1 MAGQEELLEGL
12 EGEARGSREA
22 LLEELL
28 AAGAGEDEIR
38 RAHRAGRL
46 ALLPLELVLREEGG
60 ATIAEVAAR
69 HGVELDALVRTRRAL
84 GLPVELEA
92 PIYGGALDNH
102 ATRLAAAR
110 ASGVPVEAL
119 VAINRVIGRS
129 IAAVAAASR
138 DLVVAT
144 LAEAHDDE
152 RRDDERDLAMEL
164 ARSVEGLVP
173 LMEPVLGYAYREHL
187 NELVREE
194 VADRILAQPGG
205 TPDVRDV
212 AVAFADL
219 VGFTALGG
227 DRGTPQALGD
237 VAQRLEEL
245 AIEALR
251 PGVNLVKTI
260 GDEVMLASVDAAS
273 LVVVVLDLLRLVE
286 AQEEF
291 PALRAGVAAGPALRQ
306 GGDWY
311 GRPVNLASRLTALA
325 QPGTL
330 LADDAARAA
339 APDAARWTEAG
350 SQEVRGFEGPVA
362 THSTPPAWH
371 DSEARPRQ

>member
-1 MAGQEELLEGL
+1 MAGEDDQWKMAGREELLEGL
-12 EGEARGSREA
+12 EGDARGSREA

-38 RAHRAGRL
+38 RAHRTGRL
-46 ALLPLELVLREEGG
+46 ALLPLELVLREEGS
-60 ATIAEVAAR
+60 ATIAEVAER
-69 HGVELDALVRTRRAL
+69 HGVELDVLVRTRRAL
-84 GLPVELEA
+84 GLPVDLEA

-102 ATRLAAAR
+102 AARLAAAR
-110 ASGVPVEAL
+110 ASCVPVEAL

-144 LAEAHDDE
+144 LAEAHGGEGPGDE
-152 RRDDERDLAMEL
+152 RGLAMEL

-194 VADRILAQPGG
+194 VADRLLAQPGG

-219 VGFTALGG
+219 VGFTALG
-227 DRGTPQALGD
+227 DRGTPQALGG

-245 AIEALR
+245 ADDALR

-260 GDEVMLASVDAAS
+260 GDEVMLASIDAAS
-273 LVVVVLDLLRLVE
+273 LVEVVLDLLHLVE
-286 AQEEF
+286 AQEEGF

-311 GRPVNLASRLTALA
+311 GRPVNLASRLTTLA

-330 LADDAARAA
+330 LADDAARTA

-350 SQEVRGFEGPVA
+350 SQEVRGFERPVA
-362 THSTPPAWH
+362 THC
-371 DSEARPRQ
+371 ARPA

>member
-1 MAGQEELLEGL
+1 MGGTDDRMADSEELMEGL
-12 EGEARGSREA
+12 EGEARASRWA
-22 LLEELL
+22 LLEELR

-38 RAHRAGRL
+38 HAHRDGRL
-46 ALLPLELVLREEGG
+46 ALLPLELVLREAGR
-60 ATIAEVAAR
+60 ATINEVAER
-69 HGVELDALVRTRRAL
+69 HGVKLEALVRTRRAL

-92 PIYGGALDNH
+92 PVYGGALDSH
-102 ATRLAAAR
+102 AARLAAAL
-110 ASGVPVEAL
+110 ANGVPVEAL

-129 IAAVAAASR
+129 IATVAAASR
-138 DLVVAT
+138 DLLVAT
-144 LAEAHDDE
+144 LAQAYDGGEPEDEHDM
-152 RRDDERDLAMEL
+152 AMEV

-194 VADRILAQPGG
+194 VADRILAQPRG

-219 VGFTALGG
+219 VGFTALG
-227 DRGTPQALGD
+227 DRATPLALGG

-245 AIEALR
+245 TGDVLR

-260 GDEVMLASVDAAS
+260 GDEVMLASVDATE
-273 LVVVVLDLLRLVE
+273 LIEVVLDLLRLAE
-286 AQEEF
+286 AQQDF
-291 PALRAGVAAGPALRQ
+291 PALRAGVAVGQALRQ

-311 GRPVNLASRLTALA
+311 GRPVNLASRLTSLA

-339 APDAARWTEAG
+339 ATDVTRWTEAG
-350 SQEVRGFEGPVA
+350 PKELRGFEGPVE
-362 THSTPPAWH
+362 THS
-371 DSEARPRQ
+371 ARPAR